1 MTLYYFLDL
10 VWVAKPPELKVLS
23 FDKSFG
29 SDQTF
34 ALGWVASFLR
44 LENTGEWGIMDESG
58 WVEGCFGFSSFH
70 SLN

>member
-10 VWVAKPPELKVLS
+10 GRVAKPDKLKVLS

-34 ALGWVASFLR
+34 ALGWVASFSR
-44 LENTGEWGIMDESG
+44 LENTGEWESWMSQGG
-58 WVEGCFGFSSFH
+58 WKGALVFRH
-70 SLN
+70 SIH